1 MLQKTIGYYV
11 FGLIIWNQFVAINYL
26 YDIKA
31 PLALLTKQV
40 CKEGNPLLLRTAARL
55 SSFHGKAKRLA
66 FKAVLRCKGGDI
78 SAVVPSASRRPL
90 TFSCFRVGR

>member
-31 PLALLTKQV
+31 ALALLTKQV
-40 CKEGNPLLLRTAARL
+40 CKEGNPLFTPDRRKTLAL
-55 SSFHGKAKRLA
+55 FIKRSRDLPS
-66 FKAVLRCKGGDI
+66 KAVLRCMGSDL
-78 SAVVPSASRRPL
+78 SAVVPVQFAARERFPAY
-90 TFSCFRVGR
+90 V